1 MKILDLKYKCKSTN
15 KKNNNINKKNEKGN
29 LKQILAPM
37 ILEIIGKKYT
47 DVYYKKLGDEY
58 YQYIENIIN
67 KNRFSSSSNANTK
80 LLSDDESIVCKNNY
94 NKKFKS
100 TYWKDYDFVNRPSN
114 YNNLKINKDNNSN
127 LVEISNNNNIQ
138 TDEEEQTESFIIK
151 NKEEDD
157 FEDED
162 E

>member
-1 MKILDLKYKCKSTN
+1 MKILDLKYKSKSIN

-37 ILEIIGKKYT
+37 ILEVIGKKYT
-47 DVYYKKLGDEY
+47 DIYYKKLVDEY

-80 LLSDDESIVCKNNY
+80 LFSDDESIVCKNNY

-100 TYWKDYDFVNRPSN
+100 TYWKDYDFVNRPLN
-114 YNNLKINKDNNSN
+114 YNNLKNNKDNSSN